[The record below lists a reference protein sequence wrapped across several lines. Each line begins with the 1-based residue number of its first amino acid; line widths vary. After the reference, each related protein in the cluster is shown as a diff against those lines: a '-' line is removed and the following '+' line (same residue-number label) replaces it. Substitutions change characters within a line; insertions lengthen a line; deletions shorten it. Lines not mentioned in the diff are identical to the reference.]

1 MMARTAWLALGVLAG
16 IAGAHP
22 LRAAAQQPRYAQAI
36 EDELASMQLPASC
49 VVLSPT
55 RSRCSYKA
63 RSSATE
69 RGFDAHAVYDDAT
82 DTVYFYVERYLV
94 APAHEPKTKV
104 LLNRLMELNW
114 ALLGAKL
121 EWNPRDGEVRLTATL
136 HTDSNFDR
144 RAFRS
149 IVLSLDILAARY
161 HAELRELISSPEKR

>member
-1 MMARTAWLALGVLAG
+1 M
-16 IAGAHP
+16 
-22 LRAAAQQPRYAQAI
+22 
-36 EDELASMQLPASC
+36 ELPAQC

-69 RGFDAHAVYDDAT
+69 RAFDAQAVYDDET
-82 DTVYFYVERYLV
+82 DTVYLSIERYLL
-94 APAHEPKTKV
+94 APAHAPKTQA
-104 LLNRLMELNW
+104 LLTRLMELNW

-121 EWNPRDGEVRLTATL
+121 EWNPRDGEVRLSATL

-149 IVLSLDILAARY
+149 LVLSLDILAARY
-161 HAELRELISSPEKR
+161 HAELEELLRN